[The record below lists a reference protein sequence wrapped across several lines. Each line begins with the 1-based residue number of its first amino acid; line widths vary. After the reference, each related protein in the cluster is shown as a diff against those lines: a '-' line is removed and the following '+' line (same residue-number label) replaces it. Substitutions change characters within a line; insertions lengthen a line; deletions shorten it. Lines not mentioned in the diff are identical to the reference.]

1 MQFVES
7 NHFSTTTTLW
17 RASQSPL
24 PSQVLDSNQRIRFC
38 RPSPN
43 HSANLTLCSS
53 IGIRTPTFSS
63 VVKGAIRY
71 TIEPTITSIEFFD
84 YVSNSYTLLLLQSFH
99 SHVFLLQTMLDDNH
113 NTNYHFVCCKSYNS
127 CRLHSFSLLFLL
139 SFYIRFVYLMFI
151 K

>member
-71 TIEPTITSIEFFD
+71 TIEPTLLPLSFSIMFPTLTL
-84 YVSNSYTLLLLQSFH
+84 SY
-99 SHVFLLQTMLDDNH
+99 
-113 NTNYHFVCCKSYNS
+113 SYNLS
-127 CRLHSFSLLFLL
+127 TPMSFCSKRCWMAIIIPTTISFVTNHTIVVDCIHLFY
-139 SFYIRFVYLMFI
+139 SFFFHFTLGLFT
-151 K
+151 